1 MVIFVAEGA
10 VVMDWQRLINLGVM
24 TPQNLEQARGNALAQ
39 GLMEAGA
46 AFHAAGAPSRVPGG
60 RPLNLAPVFQG
71 YQNSLANSMKQALM
85 LKQLER
91 QEEEYTRKQAEREAI
106 KTALTSRPVTRHVPT
121 GAQLKVTDLSY
132 QPKTDYRG
140 NNMPTSG
147 PGSMWNKPG
156 YDGYN
161 PSQTVLAPETR
172 AVTEETN
179 PVLKSIPGGLRPIL
193 TALGQG
199 GAGKESFGAILAA
212 ALKPTTDSSIVK
224 TAKYL
229 YPNDPASQQAF
240 IVKSQTTPKT
250 TFTNAPVDFL
260 GQARAESGL
269 KEEGRA
275 QAAAVA
281 AMSTVNLVDDF
292 AQLLTTNN
300 TGLIKEASL
309 PVRQFLFS
317 MGFEDENVPIQ
328 EAMKAIRS
336 KLALSQHQ
344 KGMGPMT
351 DSDFRIYASIGPG
364 LGTSFEGNALLIQR
378 LRHEARGTV
387 EYARAVRE
395 QLNRDGMV
403 DPAAAWKQVRQ
414 NIGPMVPVFKD
425 INELKNFTGK
435 NMYVMIGGKL
445 QFVRGK

>member
-1 MVIFVAEGA
+1 MNWKQYAA
-10 VVMDWQRLINLGVM
+10 LGVSPEAISKAKSDAL
-24 TPQNLEQARGNALAQ
+24 PQALFNM
-39 GLMEAGA
+39 GS
-46 AFHAAGAPSRVPGG
+46 AFSAAGAPSRVPGG

-91 QEEEYTRKQAEREAI
+91 QEEEYTRKKEEREAI
-106 KTALTSRPVTRHVPT
+106 KTALTSRPETRHVPT

-179 PVLKSIPGGLRPIL
+179 PVLKSIPEGLRPIL

-229 YPNDPASQQAF
+229 YPNDPAAQQAF

-250 TFTNAPVDFL
+250 TFTNAPVDYL
-260 GQARAESGL
+260 KQARAKSGL
-269 KEEGRA
+269 EEEGRA

-281 AMSTVNLVDDF
+281 AQSTVNLVDDF
-292 AQLLTTNN
+292 AQLLTKNN
-300 TGLIKEASL
+300 TGLVSEATL

-317 MGFEDENVPIQ
+317 MGIKDGKVPIQ
-328 EAMKAIRS
+328 EAMTSIRS

-351 DSDFRIYASIGPG
+351 DSDFRIYASIGPS
-364 LGTSFEGNALLIQR
+364 LGATFKGNRLLIHR
-378 LRHEARGTV
+378 LRHEAKGKIA
-387 EYARAVRE
+387 YAQKIRE
-395 QLNRDGMV
+395 QLNRDGMA
-403 DPAAAWKQVRQ
+403 DPAAAWKQVRKD
-414 NIGPMVPVFKD
+414 IGPLIPVFKD
-425 INELKNFTGK
+425 INALKNYTITEPTHVWIADIK
-435 NMYVMIGGKL
+435 KML
-445 QFVRGK
+445 FVEAK